1 MIINRWASKIARFIK
16 VEESKTCHNWN
27 RKSHGAH
34 VNLRPRYGTFVASKL
49 ILVKKS
55 NQEKEIVIK
64 IFLSCFKNR
73 QKGEEL
79 CQDIDYTI
87 WYARKMRLGIL
98 TFYFI
103 LFAADSKALNDS
115 ISYLN
120 ASEYNFDD
128 SVLSRS
134 LLDSKLFLK

>member
-16 VEESKTCHNWN
+16 VEESKTCHNGN

-34 VNLRPRYGTFVASKL
+34 VNLRPRYGTFVSSKL

-64 IFLSCFKNR
+64 IFLSWLKNR

-87 WYARKMRLGIL
+87 WDARKMH
-98 TFYFI
+98 
-103 LFAADSKALNDS
+103 
-115 ISYLN
+115 
-120 ASEYNFDD
+120 
-128 SVLSRS
+128 
-134 LLDSKLFLK
+134 